1 MSANTLLT
9 AKQARFIDE
18 YLVDANGTQAAIR
31 AGYGAAGA
39 RVAAHRLLTNV
50 AISSALE
57 VKQRADAARLWIDRN
72 NVLAGLLGA
81 VEMARE
87 VEPDLILMDLALPV
101 LDGYEAT
108 RLLKTNP
115 DLAATPIVAV
125 TAHARAID
133 REHAMEAGCDAYIA
147 KPYSIH
153 ELYALID
160 RFLPAAS

>member
-1 MSANTLLT
+1 MSASTVLT

-50 AISSALE
+50 AISSAIE
-57 VKQRADAARLWIDRN
+57 ARQKADAARLWIDRE

-87 VEPDLILMDLALPV
+87 QRNPAGMIAGLREIAKLMGFYAPTTAKVGVDL
-101 LDGYEAT
+101 
-108 RLLKTNP
+108 R
-115 DLAATPIVAV
+115 
-125 TAHARAID
+125 ARAERD
-133 REHAMEAGCDAYIA
+133 RLEAMTDAA
-147 KPYSIH
+147 LFS
-153 ELYALID
+153 LID
-160 RFLPAAS
+160 EISAVAQA